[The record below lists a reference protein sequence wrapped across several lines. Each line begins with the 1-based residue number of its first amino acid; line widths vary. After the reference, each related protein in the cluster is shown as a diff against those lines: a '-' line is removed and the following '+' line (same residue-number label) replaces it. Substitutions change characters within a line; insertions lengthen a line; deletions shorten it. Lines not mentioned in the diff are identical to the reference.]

1 VPELPEVEST
11 RRGLAPH
18 VEGQTIRDAIVRN
31 HAMRWPIPR
40 NLARTLRGRGI
51 RSIERRGKYLLF
63 DCGQGWMIIHLGM
76 SGSLQL
82 LSEAKPPEKHDHF
95 DLVLES
101 GSVVRLTDPRR
112 FGAVL
117 WTAQDPAQ
125 HPLLVRLAPEPL
137 GDEFNAE
144 WLYKA
149 SRGRRVAIKNFI
161 MDSHVVTGVGNI
173 YASEALFDARITPR
187 AAAGRISRAR
197 CDALVTAI
205 RQTLTQ
211 AIEAGGSSLRD
222 YVGAGGLPGGFQNLH
237 KVYGREGEPC
247 ISCATAIRM
256 IRQGQRATFY
266 CPNCQR

>member
-1 VPELPEVEST
+1 MPELLEVEST

-18 VEGQTIRDAIVRN
+18 LEGQTIRDAIVRN
-31 HAMRWPIPR
+31 RALRWPIPQNLER
-40 NLARTLRGRGI
+40 NLRGRDI
-51 RSIERRGKYLLF
+51 RSVERRGKYLLF

-82 LSEAKPPEKHDHF
+82 LAESRPPEKHDHF

-101 GSVVRLTDPRR
+101 GKVVRLTDPRR

-117 WTAQDPAQ
+117 WTPHDPAQ
-125 HPLLVRLAPEPL
+125 HPLLARLAPEPL
-137 GDEFNAE
+137 GAEFNTE
-144 WLYKA
+144 WLYRA

-173 YASEALFDARITPR
+173 YASESLFDARINPR
-187 AAAGRISRAR
+187 TRAGRISRAR
-197 CDALVTAI
+197 CEALVSAI
-205 RQTLTQ
+205 RTTLTL

-222 YVGAGGLPGGFQNLH
+222 YVGAGGLPGEFQNLH
-237 KVYGREGEPC
+237 KVYGREGAPC
-247 ISCATAIRM
+247 ASCATAIRM

-266 CPNCQR
+266 CPNCQP

>member
-11 RRGLAPH
+11 RRGLLPH

-40 NLARTLRGRGI
+40 NLARTLRGCDI
-51 RSIERRGKYLLF
+51 RTIERRGKYLLF
-63 DCGQGWMIIHLGM
+63 DCGRGWMIIHLGM

-82 LSEAKPPEKHDHF
+82 LAETKPPEKHDHF

-101 GSVVRLTDPRR
+101 GNVVRLTDPRR

-117 WTAQDPAQ
+117 WTPQDPAQ
-125 HPLLVRLAPEPL
+125 HPLLTRLAPEPL

-173 YASEALFDARITPR
+173 YASESLFDARINPR

-197 CDALVTAI
+197 CEALVRTI

-211 AIEAGGSSLRD
+211 AIEAGGSSLRN

-266 CPNCQR
+266 CPKCQR